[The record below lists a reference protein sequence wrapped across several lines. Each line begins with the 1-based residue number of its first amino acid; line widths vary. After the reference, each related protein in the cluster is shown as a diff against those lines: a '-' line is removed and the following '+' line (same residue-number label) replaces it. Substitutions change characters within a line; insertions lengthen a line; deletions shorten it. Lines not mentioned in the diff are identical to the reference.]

1 MKQIKLALIAAALIA
16 QPAAPA
22 LAVVRGSAA
31 TAVYPLGGGQ
41 CLYFQGSRY
50 WIAPC

>member
-1 MKQIKLALIAAALIA
+1 MKKLTLALAAIASVAAAM
-16 QPAAPA
+16 PAN
-22 LAVVRGSAA
+22 AVVRGSASV
-31 TAVYPLGGGQ
+31 AVYPIGGGQ

>member
-1 MKQIKLALIAAALIA
+1 MKLKTMLAALA
-16 QPAAPA
+16 VLSMATPAY
-22 LAVVRGSAA
+22 AVVRGSAA
-31 TAVYPLGGGQ
+31 VSVYPIGGGK